1 MDDRPVERVTRLGLP
16 GAVPDSATPPSR
28 ATLNRLVTLHQ
39 EQVAK
44 GVRRCG
50 AESNRSTLPCGLRS
64 GLKQA
69 YKTYGANAFSSG
81 LSSDTMEVKHRDSG
95 GRTSIFTYFNPNFAS
110 VVQVLHLENK
120 NKRSMTLQGVGD

>member
-16 GAVPDSATPPSR
+16 GAVPDSATPPSW
-28 ATLNRLVTLHQ
+28 ATLKRLVTLHQ

-64 GLKQA
+64 GLKEPGES
-69 YKTYGANAFSSG
+69 YGASAFSQR
-81 LSSDTMEVKHRDSG
+81 LASDTMEVKRTASG
-95 GRTSIFTYFNPNFAS
+95 G
-110 VVQVLHLENK
+110 
-120 NKRSMTLQGVGD
+120 